1 MTTAARKSTRA
12 LVHLTERHPR
22 RPVER
27 ARSHPRRK
35 LAAGAVALAL
45 SSLLP
50 CALTSATTTP
60 PHPPATVT
68 AVGVPY
74 LGSPPAGSPAVVA
87 VATSLAGG
95 YYVLRAD
102 GTVSAFGT
110 RARGSLRRG
119 SLPFG
124 VTATGIALDPA
135 TSGYWIVCSNG
146 LVRGFHAPTFGEPHI
161 PSGGWGQYPAAVAI
175 ASAVNGRGY
184 FVLRANGAVDA
195 FGVAAHGSLAGHLH
209 YGATAPVV
217 AVAMATDPATGGYWI
232 VTSTGGVANF
242 DAPFW
247 GSPLDS
253 AHGSYDGNATTS
265 IAAAPEGRGY
275 FVLRADGEVDRF
287 TGVGYD
293 SITPAPTLPVGATAV
308 ALAARPSSGG
318 YYEALDEASV
328 RGYLNPLRT
337 VTSLVPQEIDQGVDY
352 CGFGP
357 IFALGDGVV
366 RNVYDA
372 GWPSDVF
379 ISYVLSNGP
388 AKGLAVYVA
397 ENVTPAVHVGEHVT
411 PQTVVGVLH
420 DAKTCVEM
428 GWADATAPNG
438 NAAGRD
444 EFNGRNSTAY
454 GFNFSDLLLALGSR
468 PGLPQPYGPPGALA
482 PGWPR
487 W

>member
-1 MTTAARKSTRA
+1 MRCLAAAVALSLSSLVPAASTSATITAARS
-12 LVHLTERHPR
+12 
-22 RPVER
+22 
-27 ARSHPRRK
+27 
-35 LAAGAVALAL
+35 
-45 SSLLP
+45 
-50 CALTSATTTP
+50 
-60 PHPPATVT
+60 PATIV

-74 LGSPPAGSPAVVA
+74 LGSPSAGGPAVAA
-87 VATSLAGG
+87 VATSLTGG

-102 GTVSAFGT
+102 GTVSAFG
-110 RARGSLRRG
+110 APDHGSLRHG
-119 SLPFG
+119 SLAVG

-135 TSGYWIVCSNG
+135 TGGYWIVCSNG
-146 LVRGFHAPTFGEPHI
+146 LVRGFDAPTFGEPHI

-175 ASAVNGRGY
+175 AGARNGRGY
-184 FVLRANGAVDA
+184 YVLRANGAVDA
-195 FGVAAHGSLAGHLH
+195 FGVAPHGSLAGRLH

-232 VTSTGGVANF
+232 VTSIGGVANF
-242 DAPFW
+242 DAPFR
-247 GSPLDS
+247 GSPLNS
-253 AHGSYDGNATTS
+253 SRGSYDGNATTS
-265 IAAAPEGRGY
+265 IATAPDGRGY
-275 FVLRADGEVDRF
+275 FILRANGQVNQF
-287 TGVGYD
+287 TGVAHG
-293 SITPAPTLPVGATAV
+293 STTPAPTLAVGATAV
-308 ALAARPSSGG
+308 ALAVRPWSGG

-372 GWPSDVF
+372 GWPSGVF

-388 AKGLAVYVA
+388 ATGLAVYVA
-397 ENVTPAVHVGEHVT
+397 ENVTPAVHVGQHVT
-411 PQTVVGVLH
+411 PLTVVGVLH

-454 GFNFSDLLLALGSR
+454 GFNFSDLLLALGAR
-468 PGLPQPYGPPGALA
+468 PGLPQPYGPPGGLA